1 MTPEILGEAIAR
13 GGVVLLDFWAAWC
26 RPCHQFSPI
35 FAAASDA
42 HSGLVFGT
50 VDTDREQS
58 LARRFGV
65 MSLPTLVVLRDG
77 EIVYSRAGVPRLR
90 ELESII
96 IATTTTAPP
105 SDPISPQFP
114 AGS

>member
-1 MTPEILGEAIAR
+1 MNPELLGETIAR

-42 HSGLVFGT
+42 HPELVFAT

-65 MSLPTLVVLRDG
+65 QSLPTLVVLRDG
-77 EIVYSRAGVPRLR
+77 EIVYSRAGVPKLR
-90 ELESII
+90 ELEAII
-96 IATTTTAPP
+96 TATR
-105 SDPISPQFP
+105 
-114 AGS
+114 